1 MCHLLG
7 NNDCCDG
14 VAIYAYR
21 LFLFFDFSAFDIV
34 FLKSQVITNTRNSKN
49 IFFFFLTGARHNRA
63 VENLWPLLT
72 FRYGQ
77 CCDDRRTARVS

>member
-49 IFFFFLTGARHNRA
+49 IFFSSSRVQDITVRLKI
-63 VENLWPLLT
+63 
-72 FRYGQ
+72 YGH
-77 CCDDRRTARVS
+77 S